1 VRVAYCTI
9 ASANYLPRVRV
20 LQESLIEHNPGASFH
35 LLLCEWP
42 EVCRSLSSD
51 TGHVFVTPEDVC
63 PDWLHMAF
71 YYDIV
76 EYNTALKPYFIEYL
90 FANGYD
96 AVFYLDPDIEVYDS
110 FHALESLAENYDLLL
125 TPHVCQ
131 PMPMDSIS
139 PGIDD
144 IIRAGQFNLG
154 FIGMRK
160 SEEAARALRWWRD
173 VCHEY
178 CLFDSK
184 HRFFVDQFWAAAL
197 PSFVQ
202 KFYCLRDPGCNM
214 AYWNVFQRELQFRE
228 GRWSTGDDSLKFFH
242 FSGLDDDLTQVSKH
256 QHRVKAPVG
265 SPLYELLVKYREKI
279 AVNTWAKYSAHVYS
293 FARYLDGRTI
303 SPDERKSFLRLG
315 QAQRDRLGNPF
326 VDRATV
332 QHLRNEQG
340 PDARWALVAKYVAAI
355 RQHGML
361 SANVAAMRFLGEK
374 VARYAGWLIKRR

>member
-1 VRVAYCTI
+1 MRVAYCTI
-9 ASANYLPRVRV
+9 ASANYLHRVRV
-20 LQESLIEHNPGASFH
+20 LEESLTAHNPDASFH

-42 EVCRSLSSD
+42 EVCRSLSGE
-51 TGHVFVTPEDVC
+51 TGRTFVTPQEVC

-76 EYNTALKPYFIEYL
+76 EYNTALKPYLIEYL
-90 FANGYD
+90 FAKGYD

-110 FHALESLAENYDLLL
+110 FTQLEHLAASYDLIL

-154 FIGMRK
+154 FIGMAR
-160 SEEAARALRWWRD
+160 SEESLQALRWWRD
-173 VCHEY
+173 VCREY
-178 CLFDSK
+178 CLFDTK

-214 AYWNVFQRELQFRE
+214 AYWNVFQRELHFE
-228 GRWSTGDDSLKFFH
+228 DGRWSTNEGALKFFH
-242 FSGLDDDLTQVSKH
+242 FSGLDEDLTQVSRH

-265 SPLYELLVKYREKI
+265 SPLYNLLVTYREKI
-279 AVNTWAKYSAHVYS
+279 EVNAWTKYSRHVYS
-293 FARYLDGRTI
+293 FAHYSDGNAI
-303 SPDERKSFLRLG
+303 SAEERRLFLRLSR
-315 QAQRDRLGNPF
+315 AQRDEFGSPF
-326 VDRATV
+326 EHRPGI
-332 QHLRNEQG
+332 QGLRDKYG
-340 PDARWALVAKYVAAI
+340 SAARRALVAKYVTAI
-355 RQHGML
+355 RRRGLL
-361 SANVAAMRFLGEK
+361 SANLAAVRFLGEK
-374 VARYAGWLIKRR
+374 AARYAGWLTKRR